1 MTAWKSMSQ
10 HITGGWKS
18 MRTES
23 SAKDSNLPGSRGRYL
38 LWLEPPLISGRPRWV
53 HFSWME
59 ESFCIRDY
67 INGMER
73 RQDPTINATQV
84 WRSAKHRIPCRGELY
99 KPVEEFDFWKRKLEE
114 LLKTNPR

>member
-1 MTAWKSMSQ
+1 MSVWKSILPQ
-10 HITGGWKS
+10 FGGGWKP

-23 SAKDSNLPGSRGRYL
+23 SAEDLGLPGKRGRYL
-38 LWLEPPLISGRPRWV
+38 LWLDPPLISGSPHWV

-73 RQDPTINATQV
+73 RQEPNINATQI
-84 WRSAKHRIPCRGELY
+84 WRSAKNRIPCRGYLY
-99 KPVEEFDFWKRKLEE
+99 KPVTEFDFWKHKLEE
-114 LLKTNPR
+114 LTKSNPR